1 MKLWHLCLY
10 FCFLTLSYA
19 TPLTIGDDFSYT
31 KASSYMFYFH
41 DINNSLSIDTL
52 PQTNWE
58 PIHYT
63 NFGGFNHFSTWT
75 KLTLKNTSSLPI
87 TLVLKNPRSGMD
99 EIDVYILRD
108 NHQSHEIL
116 GDTRPLALRSF
127 PHRYSVVPID
137 KLRSGEEVVVITRLL
152 NTVSSTEGE
161 WEVYS
166 HKKFIDFTLKESLW
180 WGIFIGINLALFFYC
195 IPILFAA
202 KDGLLALFFS
212 GYAINSIIYQLSING
227 IVYALGFSEKYI
239 NIFTL
244 ISGILFVFFAIL
256 VILYF
261 LKITRHNGLLCL
273 LFKLILFL
281 ISIEFF
287 LSFVCFYMPSF
298 LHIPAKSVT
307 YVGLLSFFTWFILFK
322 DVIPLLK
329 DRIFKYI
336 FLGHTFIFLAL
347 AYQLLVINGK
357 FEMNTFSIYCLS
369 VGSML
374 EMYFFALGIAQYI
387 KEIEKEKK
395 RKDELLDFHMRFA
408 SIGRVVGNISHQW
421 KVPLVRAS
429 ALLTHI
435 EAILHF
441 KQKKSCSK
449 IEELIPEIRSYF
461 VFMQSS
467 IDEFYSLYSKNTHKV
482 QFSLLP
488 IINDVWAMLSSKVGA
503 LNAQLN
509 VKDLHDTK
517 LFSYEYSFAHI
528 LIILIDNS
536 LDTAMQR
543 HIQNPH
549 IYITINETTDIV
561 EVIVE
566 DNCGGIFQTPIESI
580 FEIDIS
586 SKKESTEQG
595 GLGLAIVQTLV
606 NEKFNGNIV
615 VSNTDNGA
623 RFCITLPNDKLL
635 LLEQKGG

>member
-1 MKLWHLCLY
+1 
-10 FCFLTLSYA
+10 
-19 TPLTIGDDFSYT
+19 
-31 KASSYMFYFH
+31 MFYYR
-41 DINNSLSIDTL
+41 DNNGSFGLDSLQKIKW
-52 PQTNWE
+52 Q
-58 PIHYT
+58 PIHHS
-63 NFGGFNHFSTWT
+63 NLGGFNIFPTWT
-75 KLTLKNTSSLPI
+75 KLTLKNTTSLPI

-99 EIDVYILRD
+99 EIDVYIFRN
-108 NHQSHEIL
+108 NHTTHEIL

-127 PHRYSVVPID
+127 PHRYSAVPID
-137 KLRSGEEVVVITRLL
+137 KLQSGEEVVVITRLF
-152 NTVSSTEGE
+152 NAVSSTEGE
-161 WEVYS
+161 WEIYT

-195 IPILFAA
+195 IPILLAA
-202 KDGLLALFFS
+202 KDGLLALYFS
-212 GYAINSIIYQLSING
+212 GYAINSIVYQLCING

-244 ISGILFVFFAIL
+244 ISGILFVFFTIL

-261 LKITRHNGLLCL
+261 LKITKHNGILRLT
-273 LFKLILFL
+273 FKIILFL
-281 ISIEFF
+281 ISVELL
-287 LSFVCFYMPSF
+287 LSVFCLFKPSF
-298 LHIPAKSVT
+298 LPFPAQSVT
-307 YVGLLSFFTWFILFK
+307 YVGLLSFFIWLVLFK
-322 DVIPLLK
+322 DVISLLK

-369 VGSML
+369 IGSML

-441 KQKKSCSK
+441 KEKKSCSK
-449 IEELIPEIRSYF
+449 IKELIPEIRSYF
-461 VFMQSS
+461 VFMQNS
-467 IDEFYSLYSKNTHKV
+467 IDEFYSLYSKNNHKV
-482 QFSLLP
+482 LFTLLP
-488 IINDVWAMLSSKVGA
+488 IVNDVWGMLSSKVGA
-503 LNAQLN
+503 LNAQLS
-509 VKDLHDTK
+509 VKDLYNTK

-528 LIILIDNS
+528 LIILIDNA

-543 HIQNPH
+543 RIQNPH
-549 IYITINETTDIV
+549 IYITINENSDTIQI
-561 EVIVE
+561 IVE

-580 FEIDIS
+580 FEIDVS
-586 SKKESTEQG
+586 SKKESTDQG

-606 NEKFNGNIV
+606 NEKFNGDIV
-615 VSNTDNGA
+615 ASNTDNGA
-623 RFCITLPNDKLL
+623 RFCITLPNDKPL